1 MTDIFI
7 SYSKKN
13 KILADQIAAY
23 LEANGL
29 SCWIAPRSIAPG
41 TEYAAEIIKGIEGCK
56 VFLLIFSE
64 TSNQSQ
70 HVLREVGRAVNRNV
84 PFIAYRI
91 HHIYPTQSME
101 YFLESVQW
109 LNAYDDPSSHF
120 EELLGAITN
129 FLSRPASTLDLNTS
143 DNQKTFPIKTFPLSK
158 YKSYVL
164 GALTTLLCI
173 FIITLVTKPGSIL
186 SSSTNELSIAPSAE
200 SPTPNHIDSESS
212 TSNDM
217 PSSTD
222 ASLGDTPP
230 ESPSEETSPTTS
242 NTPSAVS
249 EEVTKDTDISNP
261 IMDSDEVPAVKA
273 QTPDTTKSLA
283 DELSVGSYIQLG
295 TYYPSGY
302 SDSSHDHKLDWLVLN
317 IDKATG
323 TALCLSSNI
332 IDVKFFDGAESGNRS
347 YDKNGNAFQPA
358 QAASYTPSQ
367 MAEFFGNSDWK
378 TSNIRAWLNSTQAK
392 VTYSGQA
399 PTNDSASIYENDY
412 AAEPGFLY
420 HFSDTDKNLLLSHKT
435 TTPCNALGSGTET
448 TEDKVFLLSVD
459 EAKQYLINQNLL
471 LYAKATSS
479 ALHSD
484 GTGIVKS
491 NKDMGYPNYNW
502 LLRTPDTKSSCKIMV
517 VGDGGY
523 FGNDFFYEDAN
534 AAYLGIRPAVL
545 ININTSSFSGQGNA
559 SKPYILG

>member
-1 MTDIFI
+1 
-7 SYSKKN
+7 
-13 KILADQIAAY
+13 
-23 LEANGL
+23 
-29 SCWIAPRSIAPG
+29 
-41 TEYAAEIIKGIEGCK
+41 
-56 VFLLIFSE
+56 
-64 TSNQSQ
+64 
-70 HVLREVGRAVNRNV
+70 
-84 PFIAYRI
+84 
-91 HHIYPTQSME
+91 ME
-101 YFLESVQW
+101 
-109 LNAYDDPSSHF
+109 
-120 EELLGAITN
+120 
-129 FLSRPASTLDLNTS
+129 
-143 DNQKTFPIKTFPLSK
+143 
-158 YKSYVL
+158 
-164 GALTTLLCI
+164 
-173 FIITLVTKPGSIL
+173 
-186 SSSTNELSIAPSAE
+186 
-200 SPTPNHIDSESS
+200 
-212 TSNDM
+212 
-217 PSSTD
+217 
-222 ASLGDTPP
+222 
-230 ESPSEETSPTTS
+230 
-242 NTPSAVS
+242 
-249 EEVTKDTDISNP
+249 
-261 IMDSDEVPAVKA
+261 
-273 QTPDTTKSLA
+273 
-283 DELSVGSYIQLG
+283 
-295 TYYPSGY
+295 
-302 SDSSHDHKLDWLVLN
+302 
-317 IDKATG
+317 
-323 TALCLSSNI
+323 
-332 IDVKFFDGAESGNRS
+332 
-347 YDKNGNAFQPA
+347 
-358 QAASYTPSQ
+358 
-367 MAEFFGNSDWK
+367 EFFGNSDWK